1 MMKDKIKNIIADITE
16 RKVEEISF
24 DLELVDELE
33 IDSMMSLEI
42 LTDLERDFDIVV
54 TEEDFANFI
63 TVNDIYELVKEKV
76 NEK

>member
-1 MMKDKIKNIIADITE
+1 MKDKIKNIIADITE

-54 TEEDFANFI
+54 TEEDFANFS

>member
-1 MMKDKIKNIIADITE
+1 MTDKIKNIIADITE

>member
-1 MMKDKIKNIIADITE
+1 M
-16 RKVEEISF
+16 EEISF

>member
-1 MMKDKIKNIIADITE
+1 MKDKIKNIIADITE

-63 TVNDIYELVKEKV
+63 TVNDIYELVKGKV

>member
-1 MMKDKIKNIIADITE
+1 MTKDKIKNIIADITE

>member
-1 MMKDKIKNIIADITE
+1 MKDKIKNIIADITE

-42 LTDLERDFDIVV
+42 LPDLERDFDIVV

>member
-1 MMKDKIKNIIADITE
+1 MKDKIKNIIADITE

-33 IDSMMSLEI
+33 MDSMMSLEI

>member
-1 MMKDKIKNIIADITE
+1 MKDKIKNIIADITE

>member
-1 MMKDKIKNIIADITE
+1 MKDKIKNIIADITE

-54 TEEDFANFI
+54 TEEDFATFI

>member
-1 MMKDKIKNIIADITE
+1 MKDKIKNIIADITE

-54 TEEDFANFI
+54 TEEDFAN
-63 TVNDIYELVKEKV
+63 DIYELVKEKV

>member
-1 MMKDKIKNIIADITE
+1 MKDKIKNIIADITE

-54 TEEDFANFI
+54 TEEDFANSR
-63 TVNDIYELVKEKV
+63 
-76 NEK
+76 